1 MAKQTE
7 LELTAQQAAQPEET
21 PAKKTAAKKTAAKK
35 PAAKK
40 ATTKKTTTKTK
51 AAKAEDGETAAE
63 KPAAK
68 RTTKK
73 TEAKPGTKLVI
84 VESPAKAK
92 TIGKY
97 LGRGYTVTAS
107 MGHIRDLPASTL
119 GIDVEHGYT
128 PKYITIK
135 GKTALVKDL
144 KAEAKKAQ
152 TVYLATDPDREGEA
166 ISWHLAN
173 VLGLDP
179 TAPNRVT
186 FDEITKKGVQEGMA
200 HPRTIDMDLF
210 NAQQA
215 RRALDRLVGY
225 KLSPFLWH
233 KVRRGLSAGR
243 VQSVAVRII
252 RDREIEIENFKPE
265 EYWNI
270 DANLKP
276 RQSGCAFNARLTAQA
291 DGTKLVVKNKKQAD
305 AILAALDGK
314 PYTVTRVDKGQRRR
328 QPQPP
333 FITSTLQQDAS
344 RALGFSATRTMRA
357 AQRLYEGMEVHGY
370 GQIGLITY
378 MRTDSLRISD
388 EAVAAA
394 KEYIAGAYGEAYIC
408 PYKRT
413 WKTKSATAAQDAH
426 EAIRPSVPSLT
437 PDEVDKS
444 ISGDTAKLYRMIWSR
459 FMASQMA
466 DCQQDTVSVTVSA
479 ADYHFKA
486 SGYTVTFDGFT
497 ALYEEATD
505 EKEKKETNLP
515 PLEQG
520 QVLKLRELKSEQK
533 FTQPPARY
541 TEATLIKALEENGI
555 GRPST
560 YAPIITTIIDRGYV
574 ERDQKKLKPT
584 LLGRAVD
591 GLMLEQFPH
600 IVDVDFSAQ
609 MEKNLDKVESG
620 KADWRKTVDDFYQ
633 GFEASLEQAEKNMEG
648 KKVKVPDEPSSEV
661 CDLCGRPMVIK
672 VGKYGKFLACSGF
685 PECRGTKRL
694 VKDTGGI
701 CPKCGKG
708 RLLERKSSKGRIYYG
723 CERYPDCDFMTWDMP
738 VATKCEKCGSTL
750 FRKGGKLYCAK
761 EGCGFEMPVPKKD

>member
-1 MAKQTE
+1 M
-7 LELTAQQAAQPEET
+7 P
-21 PAKKTAAKKTAAKK
+21 
-35 PAAKK
+35 
-40 ATTKKTTTKTK
+40 
-51 AAKAEDGETAAE
+51 
-63 KPAAK
+63 
-68 RTTKK
+68 
-73 TEAKPGTKLVI
+73 KLVI

-97 LGRGYTVTAS
+97 LGRGYKVTAS
-107 MGHIRDLPASTL
+107 MGHVRDLPASTL
-119 GIDVEHGYT
+119 GIDVENGYT

-135 GKTALVKDL
+135 GKQKLVKEL
-144 KAEAKKAQ
+144 KAEAKKCDG
-152 TVYLATDPDREGEA
+152 VLLATDPDREGEA

-173 VLGLDP
+173 ILGLDP
-179 TAPNRVT
+179 SAPNRVT
-186 FDEITKKGVQEGMA
+186 FDEITKKGVKEGMA
-200 HPRTIDMDLF
+200 HPRAINIDLF

-215 RRALDRLVGY
+215 RRELDRLVGY
-225 KLSPFLWH
+225 KLSPFLWK

-243 VQSVAVRII
+243 VQSVAVRLI
-252 RDREIEIENFKPE
+252 RDRELEIENFKPD

-270 DANLKP
+270 DALLNPQGEK
-276 RQSGCAFNARLTAQA
+276 GEFTARLAATADGKKLTVTNKQQA
-291 DGTKLVVKNKKQAD
+291 DG
-305 AILAALDGK
+305 ILAALDGRD
-314 PYTVTRVDKGQRRR
+314 YTITKIEKGKRRR
-328 QPQPP
+328 QPSPP

-344 RALGFSATRTMRA
+344 RAFGFSATRTMRA
-357 AQRLYEGMEVHGY
+357 AQTLYEGVDIAGHGTV
-370 GQIGLITY
+370 GLITY
-378 MRTDSLRISD
+378 MRTDSLRIAA
-388 EAVAAA
+388 EAQAAA
-394 KEYIAGAYGEAYIC
+394 KTFIAERWGDNYVCKTAR
-408 PYKRT
+408 K
-413 WKTKSATAAQDAH
+413 WKSRSATAAQDAH
-426 EAIRPSVPSLT
+426 EAIRPSMPELT
-437 PDEVDKS
+437 PDEVEQS

-479 ADYHFKA
+479 ADYRFKA

-574 ERDQKKLKPT
+574 EREQKKLKPT

-600 IVDVDFSAQ
+600 IVDVDFSAE
-609 MEKNLDKVESG
+609 MEKNLDKIESG
-620 KADWRKTVDDFYQ
+620 KADWHKTVDDFYQ
-633 GFEASLEQAEKNMEG
+633 GFAASLEQAEKNMEG

-723 CERYPDCDFMTWDMP
+723 CERYPDCDFMTWDTP
-738 VATKCEKCGSTL
+738 VPTKCEKGGSTL

>member
-40 ATTKKTTTKTK
+40 ATTKKTTTRTK

-708 RLLERKSSKGRIYYG
+708 RMLERKSAKGRIYYG
-723 CERYPDCDFMTWDMP
+723 CERYPDCDFMTWDTP
-738 VATKCEKCGSTL
+738 VPTKCEKCGSTL
-750 FRKGGKLYCAK
+750 FRKGSKLYCAK